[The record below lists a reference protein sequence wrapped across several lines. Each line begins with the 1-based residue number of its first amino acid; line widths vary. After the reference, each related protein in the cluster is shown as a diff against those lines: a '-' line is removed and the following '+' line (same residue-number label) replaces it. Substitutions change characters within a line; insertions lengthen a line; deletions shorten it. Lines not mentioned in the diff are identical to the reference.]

1 MAFPSYVHSVVPDA
15 DPRRWPIQQQGLNE
29 CGCTAPAN
37 ALNLLLERR
46 VFDKDQ
52 FVREAGIWFQRSFL
66 GMAGGTPSFVTGW
79 LIKGH
84 GFGTHFGS
92 LQMTDAEAVLR
103 DLIDRGIPSVVEIGS
118 NKVGPFTIWGQH
130 SIVIVGYSDSYLD
143 VQRERIE
150 EYYFVDSQYPADL
163 SNFGLET
170 NDIDRDGDGQAERYP
185 GNRTM
190 ARGEFLRSF
199 STGIYYPVFPSQAE
213 HDAWARS
220 HLGSASRLPL
230 LGALGQNLF
239 TGSYD
244 LWRS

>member
-1 MAFPSYVHSVVPDA
+1 
-15 DPRRWPIQQQGLNE
+15 
-29 CGCTAPAN
+29 
-37 ALNLLLERR
+37 
-46 VFDKDQ
+46 
-52 FVREAGIWFQRSFL
+52 
-66 GMAGGTPSFVTGW
+66 
-79 LIKGH
+79 
-84 GFGTHFGS
+84 
-92 LQMTDAEAVLR
+92 EAVLR

-130 SIVIVGYSDSYLD
+130 SIVIVGYSDPYLD
-143 VQRERIE
+143 VQGERIE

-163 SNFGLET
+163 SNFGVET
-170 NDIDRDGDGQAERYP
+170 NDVDRDGDGQPECYP

-190 ARGEFLRSF
+190 ACGEFLRSF